1 MRLAG
6 MLSKSI
12 LCAAIS
18 VLAATP
24 LRAQAPCEQIR
35 TACKNAGFV
44 QGGPIGDR
52 LVLDCF
58 NPLVFG
64 EQPKRASRPLPQI
77 TPQLAAACRQRSL
90 ARQSPEANA
99 QLPPAGRSALTAGDG
114 GRTVYDARLAVTW
127 LADANLA
134 ATQAFGVPNINKSGS
149 MNYATAL
156 RWVAAMNAFDRGAGY
171 LGHNNWQLPT
181 APDVDRTC
189 GLTGRHSESFGFKC
203 SSSAL
208 GSLYYVSLGL
218 REPDSAVPN
227 SQNRVGLFQNFQP
240 YLYWSKS
247 AAADPRQGFVSFS
260 FSTGFQGANV
270 FRNYLYVL
278 PMIKDKLPGTPP
290 GSGSKLQANPGGA
303 TVHDPISQV
312 TWLADANLA
321 ATQTFGIAEI
331 NRDGAMDHETA
342 IRWVAALNQADG
354 GHGYLGQ
361 TDWDLSET
369 GPPDPSCSMKGTTG
383 YGCIGS
389 AMGSLFYRQL
399 GLRQGGVRHPA
410 VRGARRSLLQ
420 RATLSLLGLLWTIRF
435 IALPAQRT
443 GRGLRMEFFHGQ
455 RLPGHKPGGECP
467 LCDGVLPGE
476 LRRTTSA
483 QPATFSTPP
492 SQLVAKTVSYYLG
505 DSP

>member
-1 MRLAG
+1 
-6 MLSKSI
+6 
-12 LCAAIS
+12 
-18 VLAATP
+18 
-24 LRAQAPCEQIR
+24 
-35 TACKNAGFV
+35 
-44 QGGPIGDR
+44 
-52 LVLDCF
+52 
-58 NPLVFG
+58 
-64 EQPKRASRPLPQI
+64 
-77 TPQLAAACRQRSL
+77 
-90 ARQSPEANA
+90 
-99 QLPPAGRSALTAGDG
+99 LPPAGRSALTAGDG

-134 ATQAFGVPNINKSGS
+134 ATQAFGVQNVNKSGS

-399 GLRQGGVRHPA
+399 GLRQGESVIPPSE
-410 VRGARRSLLQ
+410 ARVGPFYNVQPYLYWACSGPS
-420 RATLSLLGLLWTIRF
+420 ASSPC
-435 IALPAQRT
+435 LPS
-443 GRGLRMEFFHGQ
+443 G
-455 RLPGHKPGGECP
+455 
-467 LCDGVLPGE
+467 PGE
-476 LRRTTSA
+476 GFEWNFSMGNGFQGTNLVGNALYVMVYYPESSA
-483 QPATFSTPP
+483 GQPAPNRPP
-492 SQLVAKTVSYYLG
+492 SQPL
-505 DSP
+505 PHN

>member
-1 MRLAG
+1 
-6 MLSKSI
+6 
-12 LCAAIS
+12 
-18 VLAATP
+18 
-24 LRAQAPCEQIR
+24 
-35 TACKNAGFV
+35 
-44 QGGPIGDR
+44 
-52 LVLDCF
+52 
-58 NPLVFG
+58 
-64 EQPKRASRPLPQI
+64 
-77 TPQLAAACRQRSL
+77 
-90 ARQSPEANA
+90 
-99 QLPPAGRSALTAGDG
+99 LPPAGRSALTAGDG

-399 GLRQGGVRHPA
+399 GLRQGESVIPPSE
-410 VRGARRSLLQ
+410 ARVGPFYNVQPYLYWACSGPS
-420 RATLSLLGLLWTIRF
+420 ASSPC
-435 IALPAQRT
+435 LPS
-443 GRGLRMEFFHGQ
+443 G
-455 RLPGHKPGGECP
+455 
-467 LCDGVLPGE
+467 PGE
-476 LRRTTSA
+476 GFEWNFSMGNGFQGTNLVGNALYVMVYYPESSA
-483 QPATFSTPP
+483 GQPAPNRPP
-492 SQLVAKTVSYYLG
+492 SQPL
-505 DSP
+505 PHN